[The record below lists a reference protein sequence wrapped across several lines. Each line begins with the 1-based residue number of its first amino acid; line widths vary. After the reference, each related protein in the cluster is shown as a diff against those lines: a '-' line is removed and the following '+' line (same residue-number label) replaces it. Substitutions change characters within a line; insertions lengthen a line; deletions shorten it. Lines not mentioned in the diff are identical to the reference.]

1 MGLDDIEEIELT
13 DEDKSLLGKLPP
25 GCDPAA
31 FKPTEYF
38 MGYEELILT
47 PDGVKHRLKMLQWQ
61 FDQVLRGRQFI
72 MTRALW
78 PGFGRLHKMFMFPH
92 CPMMVPKIVIP
103 AKRYKL
109 WPSKSKQSYHMKD
122 ILGWYEPKKLNRDDA
137 LMQKAERIG
146 QKKAAYL
153 EWLMHEDER
162 RIEG

>member
-1 MGLDDIEEIELT
+1 MG
-13 DEDKSLLGKLPP
+13 
-25 GCDPAA
+25 
-31 FKPTEYF
+31 
-38 MGYEELILT
+38 
-47 PDGVKHRLKMLQWQ
+47 
-61 FDQVLRGRQFI
+61 
-72 MTRALW
+72 
-78 PGFGRLHKMFMFPH
+78 GFGRLHKMFMFPH

-162 RIEG
+162 RIEGRMKMLNEDRNSHIVRQYWQYLGSNTSDWKLHENTKKTFAFSTALPKTFDFVKENTQHYIDGSGVENED